1 MFCSSCGKSVNPG
14 LSYCNHCGARV
25 AGKADGI
32 AATSPQT
39 PVNLFVVTLFV
50 VALLVIPIAGLGI
63 IMGILTVMKKE
74 LGFGEEFIGFIVF
87 MSFILLLIAELGILW
102 LLRSHTKMSPR
113 ASEPQQPV
121 FLQTPDVVIR
131 GLPEGQMQPIHQPMQ
146 SVTEHTTR
154 TLDAVPREP
163 RT

>member
-25 AGKADGI
+25 AGRAESTALPG
-32 AATSPQT
+32 PQA
-39 PVNLFVVTLFV
+39 PVNLFIVTLFV
-50 VALLVIPIAGLGI
+50 IALLVIPIGGLGI

-102 LLRSHTKMSPR
+102 LLRGHTKMSR
-113 ASEPQQPV
+113 WAIEPQQP
-121 FLQTPDVVIR
+121 FLPQPTDVVIK
-131 GLPEGQMQPIHQPMQ
+131 GLPEGQYQPIHQPMQ

>member
-1 MFCSSCGKSVNPG
+1 MFCSSCGKSVNPD
-14 LSYCNHCGARV
+14 LSYCNHCGSRV
-25 AGKADGI
+25 AGKSESSAVS
-32 AATSPQT
+32 SPPT
-39 PVNLFVVTLFV
+39 PVNLFVVSLFV
-50 VALLVIPIAGLGI
+50 VALLVIPIAGLAI

-102 LLRSHTKMSPR
+102 LLRGHTKMSR
-113 ASEPQQPV
+113 WTIEPQQPV
-121 FLQTPDVVIR
+121 LSQTPDLLIK
-131 GLPEGQMQPIHQPMQ
+131 GLPEGQMHPIHQPMQ

-163 RT
+163 RS

>member
-25 AGKADGI
+25 GKNDDGVGQI
-32 AATSPQT
+32 PQSSF
-39 PVNLFVVTLFV
+39 N
-50 VALLVIPIAGLGI
+50 LLVIALLGVPIAGLGI
-63 IMGILTVMKKE
+63 IIGLLTVMKKD

-87 MSFILLLIAELGILW
+87 MSFILLLIAELGLIW
-102 LLRSHTKMSPR
+102 LLRHHTKMSKR
-113 ASEPQQPV
+113 SNESHQPI
-121 FLQTPDVVIR
+121 LPQTPDVVIK
-131 GLPEGQMQPIHQPMQ
+131 GLPEGQMQPIYQPGQ

-163 RT
+163 RS